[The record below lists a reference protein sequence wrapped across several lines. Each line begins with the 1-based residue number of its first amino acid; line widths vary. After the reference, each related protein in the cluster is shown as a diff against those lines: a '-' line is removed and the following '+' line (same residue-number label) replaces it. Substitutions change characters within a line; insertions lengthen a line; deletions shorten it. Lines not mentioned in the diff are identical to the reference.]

1 MAASAAN
8 AVAGALGRVPGLRVS
23 SRTAAV
29 ALQQRLAMGDTSSVP
44 VRALVEGVLE
54 REGRR
59 LRLSVRLVD
68 ARDGFMLWADRFE
81 GDTGNLFAM
90 QDVVAAA
97 MEARLRDHFALAP
110 GRASAPGASGASTR

>member
-1 MAASAAN
+1 
-8 AVAGALGRVPGLRVS
+8 VPGLRVS